1 MLDKINFLQRFYD
14 RFYNKICL
22 FYKKVIFGRNLHIEG
37 RILIQGRG
45 KIELGNNVTIYSR
58 YTINP
63 IGGDRTVFQ
72 VLDGASLKIGN
83 NVGMSHVIIAAF
95 QSVIIEDEVMLGAGC
110 KIFDTD
116 FHSMDYEERI
126 HGKDSDV
133 KTLPVIIKKG
143 AFVGADTLILK
154 GVTIGEKSIIGA
166 GAVVTKDIP
175 DGEIWA
181 GNPARYIKKVI

>member
-1 MLDKINFLQRFYD
+1 MLEKINFLQRFYD

-133 KTLPVIIKKG
+133 KTLPVRIKKG